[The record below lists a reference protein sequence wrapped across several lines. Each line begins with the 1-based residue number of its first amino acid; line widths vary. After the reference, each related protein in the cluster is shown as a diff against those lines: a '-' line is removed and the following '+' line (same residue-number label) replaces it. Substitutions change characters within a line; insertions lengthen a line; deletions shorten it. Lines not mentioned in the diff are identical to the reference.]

1 MSPPPLLALAPPASA
16 SALEVLAAEQDM
28 SKTQV
33 MRQALRLYQVVHLR
47 AKAGEQLA
55 FTKDGKVV
63 PILVLSMLPLE
74 GKP

>member
-1 MSPPPLLALAPPASA
+1 MSTMALTLDARHMD
-16 SALEVLAAEQDM
+16 ALEALAAEQGM

-33 MRQALRLYQVVHLR
+33 MRQALRLYQMVHLR

>member
-1 MSPPPLLALAPPASA
+1 MSTMARTLDARHMD
-16 SALEVLAAEQDM
+16 ALEALAAEQGM

-33 MRQALRLYQVVHLR
+33 MRQALRLYQMVHLR